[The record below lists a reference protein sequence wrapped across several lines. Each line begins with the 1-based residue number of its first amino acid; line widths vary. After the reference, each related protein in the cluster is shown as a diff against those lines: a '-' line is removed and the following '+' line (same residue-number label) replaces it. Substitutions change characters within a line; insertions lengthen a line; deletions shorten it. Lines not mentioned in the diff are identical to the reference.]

1 MPSRS
6 PISELESDSSPVTR
20 QCLPTQATAYAGSVA
35 VSQVGLPSIEPP
47 RRTGAVQLPVAA
59 LSATIRFPA
68 EPTTAAQRLY
78 WRGPFF
84 PHHLRGPFPEGTPLP
99 RRKKSAQTR

>member
-1 MPSRS
+1 MPGMPSRS

-78 WRGPFF
+78 WRDLFAPTDVSGVYQ
-84 PHHLRGPFPEGTPLP
+84 EESTLP
-99 RRKKSAQTR
+99 R